1 MVGSCHSLRVRV
13 WKLSNYC
20 HYEYCSISY
29 NSSYLYCGRDFPDGK
44 GYLTRADLKAVMKGV
59 SSERV
64 ETLLQELDF
73 GQADRIE
80 R

>member
-1 MVGSCHSLRVRV
+1 MNVLFLRTVH
-13 WKLSNYC
+13 L
-20 HYEYCSISY
+20 
-29 NSSYLYCGRDFPDGK
+29 YLHCGCDFPDGK

-64 ETLLQELDF
+64 EILLQELDF
-73 GQADRIE
+73 GHAGRIE